1 MPSFLNSAK
10 GLSPIIGKMT
20 VTNYTLPPTACQQI
34 LIDMQG
40 FILDS
45 SDTIF
50 AVERHRPV
58 TEWSH
63 FLASILPSLKALKL
77 DSPEVHFPRIDSVA
91 DSLNGLY
98 DCSFIFA
105 EWEEGKSILVWNIL
119 DFTTSAQ
126 RIKSQQQRTNSA
138 ELKKQY

>member
-1 MPSFLNSAK
+1 
-10 GLSPIIGKMT
+10 MT
-20 VTNYTLPPTACQQI
+20 INQYFTQPVCQQI

-58 TEWSH
+58 TEWSL
-63 FLASILPSLKALKL
+63 FLASIMPSLKALKL
-77 DSPEVHFPRIDSVA
+77 DSPEIHFPCIDTIT
-91 DSLNGLY
+91 DSLSGLY

-105 EWEEGKSILVWNIL
+105 EWEEGKWVLVWNIF
-119 DFTTSAQ
+119 DFTKSANRLQ
-126 RIKSQQQRTNSA
+126 KRQQQVNDA
-138 ELKKQY
+138 ALNAQIAFA

>member
-1 MPSFLNSAK
+1 
-10 GLSPIIGKMT
+10 MT
-20 VTNYTLPPTACQQI
+20 VNQYFIKPTVCQQI

-40 FILDS
+40 FIIDS

-58 TEWSH
+58 TEWSL

-77 DSPEVHFPRIDSVA
+77 DSPEVHFPRIDTISE
-91 DSLNGLY
+91 SMSGLY

-105 EWEEGKSILVWNIL
+105 EWGDGKLVLVWNIF
-119 DFTTSAQ
+119 DFTKSAV
-126 RIKSQQQRTNSA
+126 RIRNRQQKANNTA
-138 ELKKQY
+138 LKK

>member
-1 MPSFLNSAK
+1 
-10 GLSPIIGKMT
+10 MT
-20 VTNYTLPPTACQQI
+20 VNQYIMRPTAYQQI

-58 TEWSH
+58 TEWSL
-63 FLASILPSLKALKL
+63 FLASIMPSLTTLKL
-77 DSPEVHFPRIDSVA
+77 DSPEIHFPRIDSIS
-91 DSLNGLY
+91 DSISGLY

-105 EWEEGKSILVWNIL
+105 EWEDGKLVLVWNIF
-119 DFTTSAQ
+119 DFSKSAS
-126 RIKSQQQRTNSA
+126 RMANRQQKVNSA
-138 ELKKQY
+138 ALKQQVSFQA

>member
-1 MPSFLNSAK
+1 MNLTCYIPQPSIS
-10 GLSPIIGKMT
+10 
-20 VTNYTLPPTACQQI
+20 QQI

-63 FLASILPSLKALKL
+63 FLASILPSLNKLKL
-77 DSPEVHFPRIDSVA
+77 DSPEIHFPRIDSIA
-91 DSLNGLY
+91 ESLSGLY

-105 EWEEGKSILVWNIL
+105 EWEDGKLMLVWNIF
-119 DFTTSAQ
+119 DFTKSANHIEKRQ
-126 RIKSQQQRTNSA
+126 QKSNNQAIKK
-138 ELKKQY
+138 ELEYFA

>member
-1 MPSFLNSAK
+1 MPQ
-10 GLSPIIGKMT
+10 
-20 VTNYTLPPTACQQI
+20 PTACQQI

-63 FLASILPSLKALKL
+63 FLASILPALKGLKL
-77 DSPEVHFPRIDSVA
+77 DSPEIHFPRIESVA
-91 DSLNGLY
+91 NSTNGLY

-105 EWEEGKSILVWNIL
+105 EWEDGKLMLVWNIF
-119 DFTTSAQ
+119 DFTKSAKRLKRRQ
-126 RIKSQQQRTNSA
+126 QKINDAAIKQQ
-138 ELKKQY
+138 LKLVA

>member
-1 MPSFLNSAK
+1 MNLTCYIPQ
-10 GLSPIIGKMT
+10 PT
-20 VTNYTLPPTACQQI
+20 VSQQI

-58 TEWSH
+58 TEWSL
-63 FLASILPSLKALKL
+63 FLASILPSLKGLRL
-77 DSPEVHFPRIDSVA
+77 DSPEVHFPRIDSIA
-91 DSLNGLY
+91 DSLSGLY

-105 EWEEGKSILVWNIL
+105 EWEDGKLMLVWNIF
-119 DFTTSAQ
+119 DFTKSANP
-126 RIKSQQQRTNSA
+126 IKRRQQTANNRAIKN
-138 ELKKQY
+138 ELKFAA

>member
-1 MPSFLNSAK
+1 MNFTHNIPQ
-10 GLSPIIGKMT
+10 
-20 VTNYTLPPTACQQI
+20 PTAYQQI

-63 FLASILPSLKALKL
+63 FLASILPSLKTLRL
-77 DSPEVHFPRIDSVA
+77 DSPEVHFPKIDSIA
-91 DSLNGLY
+91 NSLSGLY

-105 EWEEGKSILVWNIL
+105 EWEDGKLMLVWNIF
-119 DFTTSAQ
+119 DFTKSAK
-126 RIKSQQQRTNSA
+126 RLINRQQKLNSNA
-138 ELKKQY
+138 IKKQLKSLPNA

>member
-1 MPSFLNSAK
+1 MR
-10 GLSPIIGKMT
+10 
-20 VTNYTLPPTACQQI
+20 PTAYQQI

-58 TEWSH
+58 TEWSL
-63 FLASILPSLKALKL
+63 FLASIMPSLTTLKL
-77 DSPEVHFPRIDSVA
+77 DSPEIHFPRIDSIS
-91 DSLNGLY
+91 DSISGLF

-105 EWEEGKSILVWNIL
+105 EWEDGKLVLVWNIF
-119 DFTTSAQ
+119 DFSKSATGMKN
-126 RIKSQQQRTNSA
+126 RQQKANSA
-138 ELKKQY
+138 ALKQQVSFQA